1 MDKKLLRDIMTVKEC
16 LDIYLDTRRDK
27 SFRARA
33 LAKAKSLATVMKE
46 YRAIFAATQRRA
58 MEDTGIT
65 QKDLKKIIKEH

>member
-1 MDKKLLRDIMTVKEC
+1 MDKKLLRDAVTVKEC
-16 LDIYLDTRRDK
+16 LSIYEDTRRDK

-58 MEDTGIT
+58 MEEAGIT
-65 QKDLKKIIKEH
+65 QKELNKIIKEH